1 MVYRGINMEKIA
13 ENLEKIENSI
23 TKLEIKH
30 KVEIIAVSKGFTQEI
45 VKNAINIGITSF
57 GENKVQ
63 ECELK
68 FKELVKIHQNIS
80 IHLIGPLQTNKVK
93 KSLNLFDTIHTLDRE
108 KLSLEIKKNIS
119 SESKTKNFFIQV
131 NIGNE
136 IQKSGIETQRLR
148 EFVKWNIFDLGLNVI
163 GLMCIP
169 PASETSA
176 PHFALLRTIA
186 ERNGVLKLSM
196 GMSADYIDAVKN
208 SATYL
213 RIGSSIFGKRI

>member
-1 MVYRGINMEKIA
+1 MEKIA

-169 PASETSA
+169 PEKKDSTKYFQE
-176 PHFALLRTIA
+176 LYKMGQENNLRYF
-186 ERNGVLKLSM
+186 SM
-196 GMSADYIDAVKN
+196 GMSNDYEKAIICGSTHV
-208 SATYL
+208 
-213 RIGSSIFGKRI
+213 RIGSSLFGLRKY

>member
-30 KVEIIAVSKGFTQEI
+30 KVEIIAVSKGFPQEI

-57 GENKVQ
+57 VENKVQ

-108 KLSLEIKKNIS
+108 
-119 SESKTKNFFIQV
+119 
-131 NIGNE
+131 
-136 IQKSGIETQRLR
+136 
-148 EFVKWNIFDLGLNVI
+148 
-163 GLMCIP
+163 
-169 PASETSA
+169 
-176 PHFALLRTIA
+176 
-186 ERNGVLKLSM
+186 
-196 GMSADYIDAVKN
+196 
-208 SATYL
+208 
-213 RIGSSIFGKRI
+213 